1 MSEHRLNQAGK
12 YCVFQCCGETF
23 AISALAIRNVT
34 PVPDLSPIPLTDRSL
49 AGLAYVHNEF
59 LPVFDLSEFIG
70 AGGDHQ
76 LDAQQMLIFNGAEGA
91 WGILI
96 DQVLGLEDLEISFSG
111 RRGHA
116 KDWASV
122 NVGSATFREYFVSVV
137 EPDDLSSLLAGQLRG
152 HWQAINEPESASA
165 PSLESPTV

>member
-1 MSEHRLNQAGK
+1 MNENQLNQAGK

-34 PVPDLSPIPLTDRSL
+34 PVPELSPIPLTDRAL
-49 AGLAYVHNEF
+49 AGLAYLHNEF
-59 LPVFDLSEFIG
+59 LPVFDLSDFIG
-70 AGGDHQ
+70 AGSKGRNN
-76 LDAQQMLIFNGAEGA
+76 AQQMLIFNGDEGA

-96 DQVLGLEDLEISFSG
+96 DQVLGLESLEISFSG

-122 NVGSATFREYFVSVV
+122 NGGSATFREHFVSVIQ
-137 EPDDLSSLLAGQLRG
+137 PNDLLSLVAGQLRG
-152 HWQAINEPESASA
+152 HWQAMNEPVAAA
-165 PSLESPTV
+165 PSLDPQTA